1 MSTNIEIKARV
12 GSLDELHPR
21 VASLSDAAPEYL
33 TQDDTFF
40 TCPNG
45 RLKLRVLDDG
55 HGVLIFYR
63 RSDELGPKPSFYVH
77 SATADPD
84 GLRQVLS
91 LAYGESGRVRKQRTV
106 FRAGHTA
113 IHLDRVEGL
122 GEFLELEVTVG
133 DVLDAEAAIAE
144 AGRLMSVLG
153 IDEAALV
160 KGAYLDLLQREAHQG

>member
-12 GSLDELHPR
+12 SSLDELQPL
-21 VASLSDAAPEYL
+21 VASLADAAPEHL

-77 SATADPD
+77 SATSDPD
-84 GLRQVLS
+84 ALRQVLS
-91 LAYGESGRVRKQRTV
+91 LAYGESGRVGKQRTV
-106 FRAGHTA
+106 FRIAHTDV
-113 IHLDRVEGL
+113 HLDRVEGL

-133 DVLDAEAAIAE
+133 DALDADAAIAE
-144 AGRLMSVLG
+144 AHRLMAVFG
-153 IDEAALV
+153 IDEDALV
-160 KGAYLDLLQREAHQG
+160 KGAYLDLLQREGHQA